1 LCSTAPSDFTL
12 LNNTLQFP
20 SGSSVNDNIC
30 AVIDIIMDAIVERN
44 ETFTVSL
51 STENSNDEISSNNTL
66 VTIQDDDGKWIMI
79 CVSSVRPF
87 S

>member
-30 AVIDIIMDAIVERN
+30 AVIDIIMDAIVEHN

-51 STENSNDEISSNNTL
+51 STENNNDGISPNATV
-66 VTIQDDDGKWIMI
+66 VTIQDDDGKRKMI
-79 CVSSVRPF
+79 YVSSVER
-87 S
+87 